1 MSGGPPSNRYV
12 YEDELNLTSPPPHND
27 PFAIPDDDYDSDDE
41 YDNTH
46 ADTDD
51 YEYGEDNHSSSNYN
65 RGGGPRRSRVE
76 LWQDDTR
83 KFNKNGQQ
91 FEMVPLSENN
101 GGADRER
108 YFDYDSDDNDKEDDE
123 DDDDEGQVR
132 PSHYSNFYS
141 TAPLPSPESLTSGD
155 DYDTSNTYLSKRIYH
170 YLYPPNVP
178 REVQLLRKENIAV
191 PACYLLVGLLQGLS
205 GPFTNVYPLDLNA
218 SEAQQTTISS
228 LKSLPS
234 TFKLAFGFFSDNVPL
249 AGYRRKSYM
258 LLGWAIASLSMIILF
273 TFSDLSVEALA
284 FNNEQTMSNGDGSSG
299 RYLLRHLQSSSTSHF
314 GEQTNIVGAPPSI
327 PFLSFTLLM
336 FGSGFW
342 FADVMGDSLVA
353 EKAKLEP
360 ESSRGH
366 LQSTCYACR
375 FFGLMIAA
383 PLSTVI
389 YSKYGPQSVVML
401 MAALPSLILPLIYNL
416 KEKKDMKVASTR
428 EQCGEIWNTVCS
440 RAVWQPMGFVYLY
453 NVLQVGNAAWKQFL
467 KTVLEFTSNQLNSL
481 LIVAYVLLWL
491 GIMAYKKFF
500 ITWSWRSV
508 YVSTTLL
515 NGLLS
520 ALQILLIK
528 GITFGLSPFLF
539 ALGDDAF
546 ADFIGGIQFLPTT
559 IMMVH
564 LCPAGSE
571 GASYAMFT
579 TMSNSAYTLASAFS
593 TLLLGVWDVSKDA
606 MERGDLT
613 GMINLTA
620 LTTLIQVS
628 GILFVGLLPR
638 TKEDLNNLHSDPMS
652 GSKIGG
658 FIFLFVTFASVL
670 YSIVVG
676 VLNIVAPGWSGESR

>member
-1 MSGGPPSNRYV
+1 MSGGPPSNRYA
-12 YEDELNLTSPPPHND
+12 YEDELHLSSTPQHD
-27 PFAIPDDDYDSDDE
+27 PFTIPDEDYDSDE

-46 ADTDD
+46 SDTDAH
-51 YEYGEDNHSSSNYN
+51 EYGEGNHSRNN
-65 RGGGPRRSRVE
+65 KRVPRRSRIE

-91 FEMVPLSENN
+91 FEMVPLSETNS
-101 GGADRER
+101 ADEAR
-108 YFDYDSDDNDKEDDE
+108 YFDYDSDDSDNDNNDSE
-123 DDDDEGQVR
+123 VR

-141 TAPLPSPESLTSGD
+141 TTPLPSGALTSGD
-155 DYDTSNTYLSKRIYH
+155 DYDTSNTVLPKRIYH

-258 LLGWAIASLSMIILF
+258 LLGWAIASLSMIILL
-273 TFSDLSVEALA
+273 TFSDLSAEAVVAL
-284 FNNEQTMSNGDGSSG
+284 NNDQMMMNGDGSTG
-299 RYLLRHLQSSSTSHF
+299 RYFLRHLQSSTTEF
-314 GEQTNIVGAPPSI
+314 GEQTKIVGAPPSI

-416 KEKKDMKVASTR
+416 KEKKDMEVASTR

-467 KTVLEFTSNQLNSL
+467 KTVLEFTSNQLNAL

-508 YVSTTLL
+508 YISTTLL
-515 NGLLS
+515 NGIFS

-620 LTTLIQVS
+620 LTTMIQVS
-628 GILFVGLLPR
+628 GVLFVGLLPR
-638 TKEDLNNLHSDPMS
+638 TKEDLSNLHSDPMS

>member
-1 MSGGPPSNRYV
+1 MSGGPPSSRYAF
-12 YEDELNLTSPPPHND
+12 EDELNLASPPHD
-27 PFAIPDDDYDSDDE
+27 PFAIPDEDYDSDE

-46 ADTDD
+46 PDEDD
-51 YEYGEDNHSSSNYN
+51 YEYGESIRNNGN
-65 RGGGPRRSRVE
+65 GRKGPRRNKIE
-76 LWQDDTR
+76 LWQDHTR
-83 KFNKNGQQ
+83 EFNKNGQN
-91 FEMVPLSENN
+91 FEMVPLSDNN
-101 GGADRER
+101 DDDHQDN
-108 YFDYDSDDNDKEDDE
+108 YFEYDSDDNNDDE
-123 DDDDEGQVR
+123 DEGQVR

-141 TAPLPSPESLTSGD
+141 STPLSSDALSSGD

-170 YLYPPNVP
+170 YLHPPNVP

-258 LLGWAIASLSMIILF
+258 LLGWAITSLSMILLL
-273 TFSDLSVEALA
+273 TFSDLSVEAMAL
-284 FNNEQTMSNGDGSSG
+284 NNEQMVNGDGSSG
-299 RYLLRHLQSSSTSHF
+299 RYFLRHLQSSTAEF
-314 GEQTNIVGAPPSI
+314 GRQSSIVGAPPSI

-401 MAALPSLILPLIYNL
+401 MAGLPSLILPLIYNL
-416 KEKKDMKVASTR
+416 KEKKDVEVASTK

-508 YVSTTLL
+508 YLSTTLL
-515 NGLLS
+515 NGIFS

-579 TMSNSAYTLASAFS
+579 TMSNSAYSLASAFS

-613 GMINLTA
+613 GMVNLTA

-628 GILFVGLLPR
+628 GVLFVGLLPR
-638 TKEDLNNLHSDPMS
+638 TKEDLSNLHSDPMS

-658 FIFLFVTFASVL
+658 FIFLFVTFVSVL
-670 YSIVVG
+670 YSLAVG
-676 VLNIVAPGWSGESR
+676 LLNIVAPGWSGESR

>member
-1 MSGGPPSNRYV
+1 MSGGPPSSRYAF
-12 YEDELNLTSPPPHND
+12 EDELNLANPPHD
-27 PFAIPDDDYDSDDE
+27 PFSIPDEDYDSDE

-46 ADTDD
+46 PDTDAH
-51 YEYGEDNHSSSNYN
+51 EYGEGIHNNNTS
-65 RGGGPRRSRVE
+65 RKGPRRSRVE
-76 LWQDDTR
+76 LWKDDTR
-83 KFNKNGQQ
+83 QFNKNGQN

-101 GGADRER
+101 DGADQEN
-108 YFDYDSDDNDKEDDE
+108 YFDYDSDDNDN
-123 DDDDEGQVR
+123 DDDEGQVR

-141 TAPLPSPESLTSGD
+141 SAPLSSDALSSGD

-178 REVQLLRKENIAV
+178 REVQLLRRENIAV

-234 TFKLAFGFFSDNVPL
+234 TFKLAFGFLSDNVPL

-258 LLGWAIASLSMIILF
+258 LLGWAIASLSMIILL
-273 TFSDLSVEALA
+273 TFSDLSVEAIAL
-284 FNNEQTMSNGDGSSG
+284 NNEQTMNEDGSSG
-299 RYLLRHLQSSSTSHF
+299 RYLLRHLQSSTSEF

-401 MAALPSLILPLIYNL
+401 MAGLPSLILPLIYNL
-416 KEKKDMKVASTR
+416 KEKKDVDVASTR

-467 KTVLEFTSNQLNSL
+467 KTVLNFTSNQLNSL
-481 LIVAYVLLWL
+481 LIAAYVLLWL

-515 NGLLS
+515 NGIFS

-579 TMSNSAYTLASAFS
+579 TMSNSAYSLASAFS
-593 TLLLGVWDVSKDA
+593 TLLLGIWDVSKDA

-628 GILFVGLLPR
+628 GVLFVGLLPR
-638 TKEDLNNLHSDPMS
+638 TKEDLSNLHSDPMS

-670 YSIVVG
+670 YSLVVG

>member
-1 MSGGPPSNRYV
+1 MSGSPASRYAF
-12 YEDELNLTSPPPHND
+12 EEELNLASPPHD
-27 PFAIPDDDYDSDDE
+27 PFAIPDEDYDSDE
-41 YDNTH
+41 YENRHH
-46 ADTDD
+46 APESDD
-51 YEYGEDNHSSSNYN
+51 HEYGERTTYSNSN
-65 RGGGPRRSRVE
+65 KKGPRRSRIE
-76 LWQDDTR
+76 LWKDDTR
-83 KFNKNGQQ
+83 QFNKNGQN
-91 FEMVPLSENN
+91 FEMVPLSDSSNHDDGDHDN
-101 GGADRER
+101 
-108 YFDYDSDDNDKEDDE
+108 YFDYDSDDNENGDD
-123 DDDDEGQVR
+123 GQVR

-141 TAPLPSPESLTSGD
+141 SSPSSSAAASDGLCSGD
-155 DYDTSNTYLSKRIYH
+155 DYDTSNTYLSKRLYH

-249 AGYRRKSYM
+249 AGYKRKSYM
-258 LLGWAIASLSMIILF
+258 LVGWAIASLSMIALL
-273 TFSDLSVEALA
+273 TFSDLSAEAIA
-284 FNNEQTMSNGDGSSG
+284 MSNASQQEEEMMNEDGSSG
-299 RYLLRHLQSSSTSHF
+299 RYLLRQLQSSTAEF
-314 GEQTNIVGAPPSI
+314 GEQTKIVGTPPSI
-327 PFLSFTLLM
+327 SFLSFSLLM

-342 FADVMGDSLVA
+342 LADVMGDSLVA

-389 YSKYGPQSVVML
+389 YSKYGPQSVVIL

-416 KEKKDMKVASTR
+416 KEKKDVPVASTR
-428 EQCGEIWNTVCS
+428 DQCREIWSTVCS

-467 KTVLEFTSNQLNSL
+467 KTVLNFTSNQLNSL

-515 NGLLS
+515 NGVFS

-564 LCPAGSE
+564 LCPTGSE

-579 TMSNSAYTLASAFS
+579 TMSNSAYSLASAFS
-593 TLLLGVWDVSKDA
+593 TLLLGVWDVSKEA
-606 MERGDLT
+606 MERGELT

-628 GILFVGLLPR
+628 GVLFVGLLPR
-638 TKEDLNNLHSDPMS
+638 TKEDLANLHSDPMS

-658 FIFLFVTFASVL
+658 FIFLFVTLASVL

-676 VLNIVAPGWSGESR
+676 VLNIVAPGWSGES

>member
-1 MSGGPPSNRYV
+1 MA
-12 YEDELNLTSPPPHND
+12 
-27 PFAIPDDDYDSDDE
+27 F
-41 YDNTH
+41 
-46 ADTDD
+46 
-51 YEYGEDNHSSSNYN
+51 
-65 RGGGPRRSRVE
+65 
-76 LWQDDTR
+76 
-83 KFNKNGQQ
+83 
-91 FEMVPLSENN
+91 
-101 GGADRER
+101 
-108 YFDYDSDDNDKEDDE
+108 
-123 DDDDEGQVR
+123 
-132 PSHYSNFYS
+132 
-141 TAPLPSPESLTSGD
+141 SLFQP
-155 DYDTSNTYLSKRIYH
+155 Y
-170 YLYPPNVP
+170 
-178 REVQLLRKENIAV
+178 
-191 PACYLLVGLLQGLS
+191 
-205 GPFTNVYPLDLNA
+205 
-218 SEAQQTTISS
+218 QTIV
-228 LKSLPS
+228 
-234 TFKLAFGFFSDNVPL
+234 KLAFGFFSDNVPL

-258 LLGWAIASLSMIILF
+258 LLGWAITSLSMVALL
-273 TFSDLSVEALA
+273 TFSDLSVEAIALK
-284 FNNEQTMSNGDGSSG
+284 NNQMMVDDENST
-299 RYLLRHLQSSSTSHF
+299 RYLQSSSSSSSGF
-314 GEQTNIVGAPPSI
+314 ENQNKIVGAPPSI
-327 PFLSFTLLM
+327 PFLSFSLLM
-336 FGSGFW
+336 FGTGFW

-360 ESSRGH
+360 ESTRGH

-389 YSKYGPQSVVML
+389 YSTYGPQTVVMI
-401 MAALPSLILPLIYNL
+401 MAGLPSLILPLIYHL
-416 KEKKDMKVASTR
+416 REKKDVPIASTR
-428 EQCGEIWNTVCS
+428 DQCHEIWNTVCS

-467 KTVLEFTSNQLNSL
+467 KTVLGFTSNQLNSL

-508 YVSTTLL
+508 YISTTLL
-515 NGLLS
+515 NGIFS

-593 TLLLGVWDVSKDA
+593 TMLLSVWDVSKEA
-606 MERGDLT
+606 MERGELT

-628 GILFVGLLPR
+628 GVLFVGLLPR
-638 TKEDLNNLHSDPMS
+638 TKDDLANLHSDPLS
-652 GSKIGG
+652 GSKLGG
-658 FIFLFVTFASVL
+658 FVFLSVTFASVL
-670 YSIVVG
+670 YSLVVG
-676 VLNIVAPGWSGESR
+676 VLNIISPGWAGES

>member
-1 MSGGPPSNRYV
+1 
-12 YEDELNLTSPPPHND
+12 
-27 PFAIPDDDYDSDDE
+27 
-41 YDNTH
+41 
-46 ADTDD
+46 
-51 YEYGEDNHSSSNYN
+51 
-65 RGGGPRRSRVE
+65 
-76 LWQDDTR
+76 
-83 KFNKNGQQ
+83 
-91 FEMVPLSENN
+91 
-101 GGADRER
+101 
-108 YFDYDSDDNDKEDDE
+108 
-123 DDDDEGQVR
+123 
-132 PSHYSNFYS
+132 
-141 TAPLPSPESLTSGD
+141 
-155 DYDTSNTYLSKRIYH
+155 
-170 YLYPPNVP
+170 
-178 REVQLLRKENIAV
+178 
-191 PACYLLVGLLQGLS
+191 
-205 GPFTNVYPLDLNA
+205 
-218 SEAQQTTISS
+218 
-228 LKSLPS
+228 
-234 TFKLAFGFFSDNVPL
+234 
-249 AGYRRKSYM
+249 M
-258 LLGWAIASLSMIILF
+258 LLGWAITSLSMIALL
-273 TFSDLSVEALA
+273 TFSDLSVEAIAL
-284 FNNEQTMSNGDGSSG
+284 NNNQMMVDDENSG
-299 RYLLRHLQSSSTSHF
+299 RYLQSSSS
-314 GEQTNIVGAPPSI
+314 GLENQNKIVGSPPSI
-327 PFLSFTLLM
+327 PFLSFSLLM
-336 FGSGFW
+336 FGTGFW

-360 ESSRGH
+360 ESTRGH

-389 YSKYGPQSVVML
+389 YSTYGPQTVVMI
-401 MAALPSLILPLIYNL
+401 MAGLPSLILPLIYHLN
-416 KEKKDMKVASTR
+416 EKKDVPIASTR
-428 EQCGEIWNTVCS
+428 DHCNEIWNTVCS

-467 KTVLEFTSNQLNSL
+467 KTVLGFTSNQLNSL

-508 YVSTTLL
+508 YISTTLL
-515 NGLLS
+515 NGIFS

-593 TLLLGVWDVSKDA
+593 TMLLSVWDVSKEA
-606 MERGDLT
+606 MERGELT

-628 GILFVGLLPR
+628 GVLFVGLLPR
-638 TKEDLNNLHSDPMS
+638 TKDDLANLHSDPLS
-652 GSKIGG
+652 GSKLGG

-670 YSIVVG
+670 YSLVVG
-676 VLNIVAPGWSGESR
+676 VLNIISPGWAGES

>member
-1 MSGGPPSNRYV
+1 MSGSPARSAYAF
-12 YEDELNLTSPPPHND
+12 EEELNLAPPPHD
-27 PFAIPDDDYDSDDE
+27 PFAIPDEDYDSDE
-41 YDNTH
+41 YDNAH
-46 ADTDD
+46 TDD
-51 YEYGEDNHSSSNYN
+51 RDASEYGEDNINTN
-65 RGGGPRRSRVE
+65 KTNVPRHSRVTE
-76 LWQDDTR
+76 LWKDDTR
-83 KFNKNGQQ
+83 QFNMNGQN
-91 FEMVPLSENN
+91 FEMVPLSDGGGDQDEN
-101 GGADRER
+101 
-108 YFDYDSDDNDKEDDE
+108 YFNYDSDENEN
-123 DDDDEGQVR
+123 DDEGQVR

-141 TAPLPSPESLTSGD
+141 SAASSSEALSSGD
-155 DYDTSNTYLSKRIYH
+155 DYDTSHTCFSKRIYH

-258 LLGWAIASLSMIILF
+258 LLGWAIASLSMIALF
-273 TFSDLSVEALA
+273 TFSDLSVEAIAL
-284 FNNEQTMSNGDGSSG
+284 NNDSQQQQQQEDGSSG
-299 RYLLRHLQSSSTSHF
+299 RYSLRHLQSSSTSEL
-314 GEQTNIVGAPPSI
+314 GEQINLVGAPPSI
-327 PFLSFTLLM
+327 PFLSFSLLI

-342 FADVMGDSLVA
+342 LSDVMGDSIVA

-389 YSKYGPQSVVML
+389 YSKYGPQAVVYL

-416 KEKKDMKVASTR
+416 KEKKDIEIASTR
-428 EQCGEIWNTVCS
+428 EQCGEIWSTVCS

-467 KTVLEFTSNQLNSL
+467 KTVLNFTSNQLNSL
-481 LIVAYVLLWL
+481 LVVAYVLLWL
-491 GIMAYKKFF
+491 GVMAYKKFF

-508 YVSTTLL
+508 YISTTLL
-515 NGLLS
+515 NGIFS
-520 ALQILLIK
+520 ALQILLIQ

-546 ADFIGGIQFLPTT
+546 SDFIGGIQFLPTT

-579 TMSNSAYTLASAFS
+579 TMSNSAYSLASAFS
-593 TLLLGVWDVSKDA
+593 TLLLGVWDVSKEA
-606 MERGDLT
+606 MENGDLT
-613 GMINLTA
+613 GMVNLTA

-628 GILFVGLLPR
+628 GVLFVGLLPR
-638 TKEDLNNLHSDPMS
+638 TKEDLSNLHSDPMS

-670 YSIVVG
+670 YSLVVG
-676 VLNIVAPGWSGESR
+676 VLNIVSPGWSGESR

>member
-1 MSGGPPSNRYV
+1 MNGSPTSRYISEEEIALGGGAPPSN
-12 YEDELNLTSPPPHND
+12 
-27 PFAIPDDDYDSDDE
+27 PFSVNNDDDYDDGYANGDDAYPE
-41 YDNTH
+41 N
-46 ADTDD
+46 
-51 YEYGEDNHSSSNYN
+51 GEAKNGSNL
-65 RGGGPRRSRVE
+65 E
-76 LWQDDTR
+76 LWKDDIR
-83 KFNKNGQQ
+83 SQNRNGHS
-91 FEMVPLSENN
+91 FEMVPLS
-101 GGADRER
+101 
-108 YFDYDSDDNDKEDDE
+108 KEDDLGE
-123 DDDDEGQVR
+123 FNYENEDEGGDDARHVR
-132 PSHYSNFYS
+132 RSHQSNTPF
-141 TAPLPSPESLTSGD
+141 SGD
-155 DYDTSNTYLSKRIYH
+155 DYATSNTFLPKSVYQYIF
-170 YLYPPNVP
+170 PPTVP
-178 REVQLLRKENIAV
+178 RAVQLCRPENIAV

-218 SEAQQTTISS
+218 SEAQQATISS

-234 TFKLAFGFFSDNVPL
+234 TFKLAFGFLSDNVPL
-249 AGYRRKSYM
+249 CGYRRKSYM
-258 LLGWAIASLSMIILF
+258 LLGWAITSFSMCLLLF
-273 TFSDLSVEALA
+273 FSDLSMDAVELQ
-284 FNNEQTMSNGDGSSG
+284 NNQEGSGGGGDDDSAG
-299 RYLLRHLQSSSTSHF
+299 RYQRQLQST
-314 GEQTNIVGAPPSI
+314 AYPPSI
-327 PFLSFTLLM
+327 PFLSFSLLL
-336 FGSGFW
+336 FGTGFW
-342 FADVMGDSLVA
+342 FADVMGDSIVA

-389 YSKYGPQSVVML
+389 YSSYGPRAVVVL
-401 MAALPSLILPLIYNL
+401 MAGLPASIVPLVYIL
-416 KEKKDMKVASTR
+416 KETKNVQVASTKD
-428 EQCGEIWNTVCS
+428 QCSEIWNTVCS

-453 NVLQVGNAAWKQFL
+453 NVLQVGNAAWKQYL

-481 LIVAYVLLWL
+481 LIVAYILLWL

-500 ITWSWRSV
+500 IKWSWRTV
-508 YVSTTLL
+508 YISTTLL
-515 NGLLS
+515 NGIFS

-564 LCPAGSE
+564 LCPSGSE

-579 TMSNSAYTLASAFS
+579 TMSNSAYTVSTAFS
-593 TLLLGVWDVSKDA
+593 TLLLGVWDVSKEA
-606 MERGDLT
+606 MERGDLS

-628 GILFVGLLPR
+628 GVLFVGLLPR
-638 TKEDLNNLHSDPMS
+638 TKEDLANLHSDGMS

-670 YSIVVG
+670 YSLVIG
-676 VLNIVAPGWSGESR
+676 ALNIISPGWAGES

>member
-1 MSGGPPSNRYV
+1 MSGGQSNRYV
-12 YEDELNLTSPPPHND
+12 YEDELNLSSPPQHD
-27 PFAIPDDDYDSDDE
+27 PFDIPDEDYDSDSDE
-41 YDNTH
+41 YDN
-46 ADTDD
+46 DTDAH
-51 YEYGEDNHSSSNYN
+51 EYGEDNRNNN
-65 RGGGPRRSRVE
+65 RRGPRRTRIE

-101 GGADRER
+101 GADEAR
-108 YFDYDSDDNDKEDDE
+108 YFDYDSDDNDD

-141 TAPLPSPESLTSGD
+141 STPLPSDALTSGD
-155 DYDTSNTYLSKRIYH
+155 DYDVSNTLLPKRIYH

-258 LLGWAIASLSMIILF
+258 LLGWAIASFSMIILL
-273 TFSDLSVEALA
+273 TFSDLSAEAVAL
-284 FNNEQTMSNGDGSSG
+284 NNEQMSNGDGSS
-299 RYLLRHLQSSSTSHF
+299 RRQFLRHLQSSTAEF
-314 GEQTNIVGAPPSI
+314 GEQTTIVGAPPSI

-416 KEKKDMKVASTR
+416 KEKKDMEVASTR

-467 KTVLEFTSNQLNSL
+467 KTVLEFTSNQLNAL
-481 LIVAYVLLWL
+481 LIAAYVLLWL

-508 YVSTTLL
+508 YISTTLL
-515 NGLLS
+515 NGIFS

-628 GILFVGLLPR
+628 GVFFVGLLPR
-638 TKEDLNNLHSDPMS
+638 TKEDLSNLHSDPMS

>member
-1 MSGGPPSNRYV
+1 
-12 YEDELNLTSPPPHND
+12 
-27 PFAIPDDDYDSDDE
+27 
-41 YDNTH
+41 
-46 ADTDD
+46 
-51 YEYGEDNHSSSNYN
+51 
-65 RGGGPRRSRVE
+65 
-76 LWQDDTR
+76 
-83 KFNKNGQQ
+83 
-91 FEMVPLSENN
+91 MVPLSDNN
-101 GGADRER
+101 DDDHQDN
-108 YFDYDSDDNDKEDDE
+108 YFEYDSDDNNDDE
-123 DDDDEGQVR
+123 DEGQVR

-141 TAPLPSPESLTSGD
+141 STPLSSDALSSGD

-258 LLGWAIASLSMIILF
+258 LLGWAITSLSMILLL
-273 TFSDLSVEALA
+273 TFSDLSVEAMAL
-284 FNNEQTMSNGDGSSG
+284 NNEQMVNGDGSSG
-299 RYLLRHLQSSSTSHF
+299 RYFLRHLQSSTAEF
-314 GEQTNIVGAPPSI
+314 GRQSSIVGAPPSI

-401 MAALPSLILPLIYNL
+401 MAGLPSLILPLIYNL
-416 KEKKDMKVASTR
+416 KEKKDGEVASTK

-508 YVSTTLL
+508 YLSTTLL
-515 NGLLS
+515 NGIFS

-546 ADFIGGIQFLPTT
+546 ADFVGGIQFLPTT

-579 TMSNSAYTLASAFS
+579 TMSNSAYSLASAFS

-613 GMINLTA
+613 GMVNLTA

-628 GILFVGLLPR
+628 GVLFVGLLPR
-638 TKEDLNNLHSDPMS
+638 TKEDLSNLHSDPMS
-652 GSKIGG
+652 G
-658 FIFLFVTFASVL
+658 
-670 YSIVVG
+670 
-676 VLNIVAPGWSGESR
+676 